1 MAGHRGSE
9 ADGRVIRR
17 SGTLAGRD
25 GDARAHR
32 PPADL
37 ASHGRRPTAPPM
49 GIAPSATPFPT
60 RATTTAPAE
69 ELRRTRRWLTVAGGL
84 SLLGGIV
91 AIVLPNIASIATAI
105 FVGWLLVFASALYV
119 ADAFSTRDGRRIALR
134 LLLAA
139 LSFAAGLYL
148 LVAPLDGAFTLT
160 VVLSMWFLAVGV
172 VRIATGIAD
181 HNVPG
186 SGMLVLDGVLSLVLG
201 LLIALQLPESATWA
215 IGLLV
220 GIDLLFT
227 GVLLLSL
234 ARGLRRA

>member
-1 MAGHRGSE
+1 M
-9 ADGRVIRR
+9 
-17 SGTLAGRD
+17 GTA
-25 GDARAHR
+25 A
-32 PPADL
+32 
-37 ASHGRRPTAPPM
+37 
-49 GIAPSATPFPT
+49 SATPSPT
-60 RATTTAPAE
+60 RATPADPAE
-69 ELRRTRRWLTVAGGL
+69 ELRRTRRWITVAGAL

-91 AIVLPNIASIATAI
+91 AIVLPNIASITTAI

-119 ADAFSTRDGRRIALR
+119 VDAFSTRDGRRIALR
-134 LLLAA
+134 LLIAA

-172 VRIATGIAD
+172 VRIAIGIAD
-181 HNVPG
+181 HNAPAA
-186 SGMLVLDGVLSLVLG
+186 GMLVLNGVLSLVLG

-227 GVLLLSL
+227 GMLLLSL
-234 ARGLRRA
+234 ARSLRPA

>member
-1 MAGHRGSE
+1 
-9 ADGRVIRR
+9 
-17 SGTLAGRD
+17 
-25 GDARAHR
+25 
-32 PPADL
+32 
-37 ASHGRRPTAPPM
+37 M
-49 GIAPSATPFPT
+49 GIAPSATPFTT
-60 RATTTAPAE
+60 RATTTAPPE

-91 AIVLPNIASIATAI
+91 AIVLPNIASVATAI

-119 ADAFSTRDGRRIALR
+119 VDAFSTRDARRIALR

-172 VRIATGIAD
+172 ARIATGIAD
-181 HNVPG
+181 HDAPG
-186 SGMLVLDGVLSLVLG
+186 TGMLVLDGVLSLVLG

-234 ARGLRRA
+234 ARSLRRA